1 MMRRRPWHIR
11 ESTTEVRLK
20 QVLGEFLPRLCS
32 GGWVV
37 QVNMEVAVKIDRE
50 ELYRRVWETPVT
62 RLAKEFDISDVGLAK
77 ACRKH
82 AVPLPPVGYWTKIKH
97 GKVIPKPALPQKA
110 PVLIELDAARFRAS
124 EPAQKLRVDLPSV
137 AVVVPTAKLPEQ
149 FGPYTAATR
158 KRLLKDKPDA
168 YGFVGSAGPAF
179 FECRLSAG
187 AVESACQILYA
198 IEGALP
204 SVGAKLVKGE
214 QCLQVEHDGERV
226 HFKLVEQYTRQQHVV
241 SDKYYKG
248 WDGKEYVYT
257 FTGKFSLEIEGDFSG
272 RKRWTDGKT
281 ASLTEKLGDFVHGLV
296 EAAAATRRH
305 AIAREAEH
313 RRWEEEARR
322 REEIQRDL
330 RAVEDFK
337 LKLLAEAAAFRESQL
352 ISAYLERVHE
362 QLADDRNA
370 LAQPA
375 KDWLDL
381 AQRIASKVDP
391 TTRRVERLKS
401 GIASSSHGGGYFG
414 DALK

>member
-1 MMRRRPWHIR
+1 
-11 ESTTEVRLK
+11 
-20 QVLGEFLPRLCS
+20 
-32 GGWVV
+32 
-37 QVNMEVAVKIDRE
+37 MEVAVKIDRE

-62 RLAKEFDISDVGLAK
+62 KLAKEFDISDVGLAK

-82 AVPLPPVGYWTKIKH
+82 AIPLPPVGYWTKIKH
-97 GKVIPKPALPQKA
+97 GKVVPKPALPQKGT
-110 PVLIELDAARFRAS
+110 VLIELDASRFRAS
-124 EPAQKLRVDLPSV
+124 EPTQKLRVNLPSV
-137 AVVVPTAKLPEQ
+137 AVVVPTTELPEQ
-149 FGPYTAATR
+149 FGSYTAATR

-168 YGFVGSAGPAF
+168 YGFVGSAGPVV

-187 AVESACQILYA
+187 AVESACQILNS

-226 HFKLVEQYTRQQHVV
+226 NFKLVEQYTRQQHVV
-241 SDKYYKG
+241 RDKYYKG

-257 FTGKFSLEIEGDFSG
+257 FTGKFSLEIEGSFLG

-281 ASLTEKLGDFVHGLV
+281 TPLTEKLGEFVLGLV
-296 EAAAATRRH
+296 EAAAATKRH
-305 AIAREAEH
+305 AIAREAER

-322 REEIQRDL
+322 REERQRDL
-330 RAVEDFK
+330 RAVEDFR

-352 ISAYLERVHE
+352 ISAYLERLHE
-362 QLADDRNA
+362 QLADESDA

-381 AQRIASKVDP
+381 AQRIASNVDP

-401 GIASSSHGGGYFG
+401 GAAPSTYGGYFG
-414 DALK
+414 DALT